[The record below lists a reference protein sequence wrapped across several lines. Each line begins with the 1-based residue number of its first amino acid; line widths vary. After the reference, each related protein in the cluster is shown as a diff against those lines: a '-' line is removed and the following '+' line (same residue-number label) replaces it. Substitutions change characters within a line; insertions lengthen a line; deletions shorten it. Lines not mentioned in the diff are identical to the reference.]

1 MQKTLLLAVA
11 LALAAAPAVRA
22 DTIEATSTTFL
33 QTGQQT
39 RGGTAGEEPELVT
52 VAPLFEMLTLSAR
65 DIRNGFAEDLEIQ
78 LSTWASYELADPRWD
93 NGTTGDAT
101 GDVLTAFVKGRFLK
115 RRLTVRLGREMVAT
129 GAARFLQIDGGDLA
143 LRLPAGFAVSGYV
156 GSPVSQRF
164 QSRSGPRSWNPA
176 GGDLAYG
183 GRLSWTLVLPGVGGR
198 GLDVGAFAAIVTDGG
213 ETARQDVGADL
224 RLQPAGNLTL
234 TGTAVYSLEA
244 ERVAEGTAVLLWT
257 PMRRLHV
264 TADYRFS
271 APDLMLPRTSIL
283 SVFADSERSDLGGGV
298 TVLLTRTIDVGLDAH
313 ALLEPGELEGDTN
326 TGYEVRLRGGWTHG
340 PTALGAEVSALDS
353 LDNGYVAFRA
363 YGRHEIGR
371 LFGAADLIG
380 HFLREQVNGEDLAVT
395 GTLTGGMRLGGG
407 WSAVLAGRAGMN
419 PFFEQQY
426 DAMVKL
432 VYNQTYTVREVR

>member
-1 MQKTLLLAVA
+1 MQKTQLLAAA
-11 LALAAAPAVRA
+11 LALAAAPAARA

-33 QTGQQT
+33 QVGQQT
-39 RGGTAGEEPELVT
+39 RNFVADQEPELVT

-65 DIRNGFAEDLEIQ
+65 DIRNGFADDLEIQ

-93 NGTTGDAT
+93 AGTTGDAN
-101 GDVLTAFVKGRFLK
+101 GDVLAAFVKARFLK
-115 RRLTVRLGREMVAT
+115 RRLTVRLGREMVAM
-129 GAARFLQIDGGDLA
+129 GASRFLQIDGGDLA
-143 LRLPAGFAVSGYV
+143 LRLPAGFGLSAYV

-164 QSRSGPRSWNPA
+164 QSRSGPQSWNPA

-183 GRLSWTLVLPGVGGR
+183 GRASWSLVLPGVGGR
-198 GLDVGAFAAIVTDGG
+198 GLDVGAFAAMVTDGG
-213 ETARQDVGADL
+213 ETARQDVGADF

-234 TGTAVYSLEA
+234 SGYGVYSLEA
-244 ERVAEGTAVLLWT
+244 ERVAEGTALLTWT
-257 PMRRLHV
+257 PARRV
-264 TADYRFS
+264 RITADYRFS

-283 SVFADSERSDLGGGV
+283 SVFADSDRSDLGGGV
-298 TVLLTRTIDVGLDAH
+298 TYELTRTFDVGLDAH
-313 ALLEPGELEGDTN
+313 VLLEPGEAEGDTN
-326 TGYEVRLRGGWTHG
+326 TGYEARLRGGWTRG
-340 PTALGAEVSALDS
+340 PTSLGAELSALDS

-380 HFLREQVNGEDLAVT
+380 HLLREPVNGEDVAVT

-407 WSAVLAGRAGMN
+407 WTAAVAGRAGMN

-432 VYNQTYTVREVR
+432 AYNQTYTVREVR